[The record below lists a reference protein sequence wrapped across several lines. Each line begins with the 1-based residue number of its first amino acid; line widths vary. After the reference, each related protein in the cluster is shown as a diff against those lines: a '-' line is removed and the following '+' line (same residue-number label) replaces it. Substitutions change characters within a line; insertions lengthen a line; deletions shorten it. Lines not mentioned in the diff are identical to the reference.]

1 MGKEV
6 ISIHPDTAAA
16 RGFSPGDIVRVFN
29 DRGACLAAVGLD
41 KNRLVDVVSLP
52 TGSWFAPL
60 EDATDA
66 NGNPNLLTADI
77 GTSNLAQGPSA
88 NTCLV
93 EIEKYL
99 GTTDPSNPAAI
110 STP

>member
-1 MGKEV
+1 M
-6 ISIHPDTAAA
+6 
-16 RGFSPGDIVRVFN
+16 
-29 DRGACLAAVGLD
+29 
-41 KNRLVDVVSLP
+41 NRLVDVVSLP

-60 EDATDA
+60 DDATDA
-66 NGNPNLLTADI
+66 NGNPNVLTADI

-93 EIEKYL
+93 EVEKYL
-99 GTTDPSNPAAI
+99 GTSDPSNSAAAI